1 MIEHVAVGRGGA
13 YRSHLIEEAV
23 REWYERRF
31 GGVPTT
37 AGASPPAAEP
47 EPEAPRRVKRVV
59 EGEPVRR
66 KKVRRVVKKRRRVRA
81 NGNNEET

>member
-31 GGVPTT
+31 GNGVTST
-37 AGASPPAAEP
+37 AGASPPTVAEP
-47 EPEAPRRVKRVV
+47 EPTRRVKRVV
-59 EGEPVRR
+59 EGDPPVRR
-66 KKVRRVVKKRRRVRA
+66 KVRRVKKKRRVRA
-81 NGNNEET
+81 NGNEET